1 MNLDGIRKA
10 GKCFSLRNTGGFAP
24 RIRRISPTSKG
35 SFSRAAPP
43 TGAPPH
49 NQLDVSRPSRGRVL
63 AVTSSSRAARSR
75 SSSSVTSA
83 GRTNPLTGSSP
94 ATSCCK
100 IHPGNLDPAREPR
113 ANRPRRDI
121 LAMRWDRAVGACCA
135 CGQPTPPAGRHTDHP
150 RTTHPQPDV
159 SRGKNPAC
167 GAFRRWG
174 RWNGPVRG
182 WNRTR
187 RPLEPPQGPLWTPG
201 SNLLSCSDT
210 EVRHRADHQATR
222 RRLTLE
228 P

>member
-94 ATSCCK
+94 ATSCCVL
-100 IHPGNLDPAREPR
+100 PGQPRNQPASRWLSEPGGGMDCY
-113 ANRPRRDI
+113 AKGS
-121 LAMRWDRAVGACCA
+121 VGACRA
-135 CGQPTPPAGRHTDHP
+135 CGQAPPPAGRHPDHP
-150 RTTHPQPDV
+150 RAPHP
-159 SRGKNPAC
+159 RAEC
-167 GAFRRWG
+167 FAGAKIR
-174 RWNGPVRG
+174 PV
-182 WNRTR
+182 
-187 RPLEPPQGPLWTPG
+187 
-201 SNLLSCSDT
+201 
-210 EVRHRADHQATR
+210 A
-222 RRLTLE
+222 RLGGGVYGMG
-228 P
+228 